1 MTSLFREP
9 ARLILSDGS
18 VFTGYSI
25 GVKGTTLGELVFNT
39 SMTGY
44 QEILTD
50 PSYRGQIIMMTYPE
64 IGNYGVNWEDYESER
79 IHSSGFVV
87 RRLSPTNSSWRAQ
100 ISLQEFL
107 IRNGTVGI
115 EGVDTRALTRKVRT
129 LGAMKAGI
137 TTESISDADFLAQVQ
152 GQPDLKE
159 LDLVEQVTTP
169 SAYIRYG
176 DPDPDASWVMNRLVV
191 VDFGIK
197 RNILQSFQ
205 EFVRELVVLPAHA
218 TFEEIAQYQPDGV
231 FLSNGPGDPSV
242 LHGPVAMAKELI
254 QSGIPTFG
262 ICLGHQ
268 ILALAYGL
276 PVHKMPFGH
285 HGGNHPVMDLEN
297 GTINITSQNHGYAV
311 DPAAIAANP
320 DLVLTHKN
328 LNDGSVEGF
337 RHRYAPISSV
347 QFHPEASPG
356 PHDALYL
363 FKRFIEQANGVG
375 TVEPEALPV

>member
-297 GTINITSQNHGYAV
+297 GTINITSQNHGYA
-311 DPAAIAANP
+311 DR
-320 DLVLTHKN
+320 K
-328 LNDGSVEGF
+328 SV
-337 RHRYAPISSV
+337 V
-347 QFHPEASPG
+347 
-356 PHDALYL
+356 
-363 FKRFIEQANGVG
+363 
-375 TVEPEALPV
+375 